1 MAETPARKPAE
12 KKETS
17 ASTPTATPASPAD
30 RSILN
35 EKPVRAVE
43 PRERPRRPWDDDPSN
58 SVSGSR
64 PTFDLSTR
72 GDREIGAAV
81 KRMENRWQD
90 AIRNHDVRLLSA
102 LLADDFVG
110 TSSTGR
116 VGSKSTLIAELR
128 RDKNVYTSVEARN
141 MSVRTSGDDTAIVT
155 GITRETGITP
165 DGQRFRTSR
174 RFTDT
179 WVKRQG
185 RWRCIASQTTNL

>member
-1 MAETPARKPAE
+1 M
-12 KKETS
+12 
-17 ASTPTATPASPAD
+17 
-30 RSILN
+30 
-35 EKPVRAVE
+35 RAVE